1 MSLQTTGGYRAK
13 TGSFSNAVR
22 TMQSTITQ
30 RTINGSEKMVQKD
43 PKLGRS
49 ISIKA

>member
-1 MSLQTTGGYRAK
+1 MSLQTTRGYRAI

-30 RTINGSEKMVQKD
+30 RAINGSEKMVQKE
-43 PKLGRS
+43 PKLGRAVL
-49 ISIKA
+49 IKA